1 MSEAHSNPGSHDHP
15 HEHGAPGHGAAAHGA
30 AAHGSPPP
38 GVMSREQEMQ
48 AQDERIRQQLGRI
61 KRVFLVMSGK
71 GGVGKS
77 SVAINLAAALAGRG
91 YRVGLLDVDLHGPS
105 TVKMLGLEGESMA
118 AEGEDLLPIPFNE
131 NLTVVSMASVL
142 ENPDTAVIWR
152 GPLKISAIRQFVSDV
167 RWGDLDYL
175 FVDSPPGTG
184 DEPLTVAQLI
194 PQARGIIVT
203 TPQEVALLD
212 IRKSIT
218 FCRQVG
224 MPVFGIV
231 ENMSGLV
238 CPHCHQEIDLFS
250 TGGGERTAHEMG
262 VPFLGRIPFQPEI
275 VSASDRG
282 RPYVQNDQDGEGPF
296 APIIDII
303 ISKGETS

>member
-1 MSEAHSNPGSHDHP
+1 MAESHQGGSAD
-15 HEHGAPGHGAAAHGA
+15 
-30 AAHGSPPP
+30 
-38 GVMSREQEMQ
+38 RLQEMQ
-48 AQDERIRQQLGRI
+48 AQDERIRKQLERIGRI
-61 KRVFLVMSGK
+61 FLVMSGK

-105 TVKMLGLEGESMA
+105 TIKMLGLERERA
-118 AEGEDLLPIPFNE
+118 AADGSDLLPIPYGE
-131 NLTVVSMASVL
+131 NLKVISMASFL

-167 RWGDLDYL
+167 RWGDLDFL

-184 DEPLTVAQLI
+184 DEPLTVAQVI
-194 PQARGIIVT
+194 PMAQGIIVT

-224 MPVFGIV
+224 MTVFGII

-238 CPHCHQEIDLFS
+238 CPHCGQRIDLFS
-250 TGGGERTAHEMG
+250 TGGGERTARDMG
-262 VPFLGRIPFQPEI
+262 VPFLGSIPIQPEM
-275 VSASDRG
+275 VSASDQG
-282 RPYVQNDQDGEGPF
+282 RPYVHDGPDGEGPF
-296 APIIDII
+296 APIVESIVT
-303 ISKGETS
+303 KGEVS